1 MRTPIDIVMQNQ
13 AYYIEVHE
21 GPSPFST
28 DAKDPWL
35 TMAVVATITGARW
48 RGHGEL
54 TGDEMQ
60 EIMNWCDEKSLVQRA
75 KGRVVELRRRDKY
88 TDFFVDN
95 VQVKTISDFD
105 VSGLRIG
112 GTRSFAR
119 SCPPVTW
126 TIPLTSLRWTA
137 SVVNACVCQYNAV
150 GRCLPL
156 SKVR

>member
-105 VSGLRIG
+105 VKSNPNWWHPIIRAIMSPSYLDYPIDIIEVDRLCGKRLR
-112 GTRSFAR
+112 
-119 SCPPVTW
+119 
-126 TIPLTSLRWTA
+126 
-137 SVVNACVCQYNAV
+137 
-150 GRCLPL
+150 L
-156 SKVR
+156 SEV

>member
-35 TMAVVATITGARW
+35 TMAVAATITGARW

-75 KGRVVELRRRDKY
+75 KGRVVELRRRDIY

-105 VSGLRIG
+105 VKSNQNWWHPIIRAIMSPSYLDYPIDIIEVDRFSGKRLR
-112 GTRSFAR
+112 
-119 SCPPVTW
+119 
-126 TIPLTSLRWTA
+126 
-137 SVVNACVCQYNAV
+137 
-150 GRCLPL
+150 L
-156 SKVR
+156 SEV